1 MALSRHG
8 VVGSYYWSFCLSL
21 NSSNIVVG
29 KNKKD
34 MRVKFASDLKPGRI
48 ANVVIDSI
56 KFKVI
61 LIGFNLELKRK
72 IQSPT
77 FWVQDQLHTRRMEVM
92 RLGRYPH
99 ENILLFQ
106 LATSLM
112 WCRVKTKPMQF
123 SDSFTRSKMSRHE
136 GFFHPT
142 FYVGQRSGE
151 PC

>member
-1 MALSRHG
+1 
-8 VVGSYYWSFCLSL
+8 
-21 NSSNIVVG
+21 
-29 KNKKD
+29 

-48 ANVVIDSI
+48 TNVVIDSI

-77 FWVQDQLHTRRMEVM
+77 FWVQDQLHTRRMEAM

-99 ENILLFQ
+99 ENILVFQ

-112 WCRVKTKPMQF
+112 
-123 SDSFTRSKMSRHE
+123 
-136 GFFHPT
+136 
-142 FYVGQRSGE
+142 
-151 PC
+151 